1 MSTAVV
7 FAAGPLGP
15 ESLESLRPRVVGR
28 SVDGRVVDVVIAA
41 DGGLDL
47 ARRLGVEPD
56 LVIGD
61 MDSVDPG
68 SLDSAR
74 REGVEVREFPAA
86 KDETDYELAIDAAI
100 DAGAERV
107 TVVGSESGRIDHLYA
122 TLLTLCSP
130 RFAGL
135 SLDAWLGGNYLKVL
149 NGAGIAGDDAAEGC
163 MPPDSPSTAVIEGRP
178 GAQVSLFAMNGAAL
192 GVTTTG
198 LRWGL
203 DGDDLAPG
211 SSRGVSNELLGAN
224 ASVRVGSGC
233 LAVVVPAAPETG
245 DNREVAQ

>member
-1 MSTAVV
+1 MTTAVV

-28 SVDGRVVDVVIAA
+28 SVDGRVVDVIIAA

-61 MDSVDPG
+61 MDSVDRD

-74 REGVEVREFPAA
+74 RDGVEVREFPEA

-100 DAGAERV
+100 HAGAERV

-149 NGAGIAGDDAAEGC
+149 NGMGVGDSDPPDGSI
-163 MPPDSPSTAVIEGRP
+163 PPDSPSTAVVEGRP
-178 GAQVSLFAMNGAAL
+178 GAPVSLFAMNGPAL

-203 DGDDLAPG
+203 DSDALEPG
-211 SSRGVSNELLGAN
+211 SSRGVSNELLGST

-233 LAVVVPAAPETG
+233 LAVVVPATPKPSK
-245 DNREVAQ
+245 EVAQ